1 MKIFRLKPDKEKQEK
16 LKEGFKKVETRIK
29 ELKNKYK
36 KL

>member
-1 MKIFRLKPDKEKQEK
+1 

-36 KL
+36 KLWI